1 MTALLFLLLGALAG
15 LAAGTVVGRL
25 LARRD
30 EQVLIASFRGLAAQA
45 LTGTREDAA
54 RELDA
59 SRDAVAHL
67 VLPLHEQLAKV
78 DAQLRELEVER
89 ARAAAELREQVSAVR
104 STAVDLGRET
114 AALVD
119 ALRRPQARGRWGEVQ
134 LRRVVEHAGMSARC
148 DFDEQVTT
156 ATGDGRSM
164 RPDLVVH
171 LAGGRSVVV
180 DAKVTLAA
188 YLEAVESDDERVRE
202 ERLDAHARH
211 LRQHVDRLG
220 DKEYWSQLADSPEFV
235 VLFVPGEPFLAPALE
250 RDPALL
256 EHAYAR
262 RVHIATPTTLIS
274 MLRTVA
280 YAWQQAALTENAK
293 AVFDT
298 GRELH
303 ARLATLGG
311 HVDKL
316 GRTLGT
322 AVADYNRTV
331 GSLERSVLPASRRM
345 ADLGVVEQPVAL
357 PREVDDVA
365 KPITAP
371 HLVGGDEGPPAL
383 VAVPAADTG

>member
-1 MTALLFLLLGALAG
+1 MTAVLFLLGAVVGLVVGVLA
-15 LAAGTVVGRL
+15 GRL

-30 EQVLIASFRGLAAQA
+30 EQVLLTSFRGLAAQA

-67 VLPLHEQLAKV
+67 VRPLHEQLTKV
-78 DAQLRELEVER
+78 DAQLRELELER
-89 ARAAAELREQVSAVR
+89 TRAAAELREQVATVR

-134 LRRVVEHAGMSARC
+134 LRRVVEHAGMTARC
-148 DFDEQVTT
+148 DFDEQVT
-156 ATGDGRSM
+156 AAAPDGRSM

-220 DKEYWSQLADSPEFV
+220 DKQYWAQLADSPEFV
-235 VLFVPGEPFLAPALE
+235 VLFVPGEAFLAPALE

-256 EHAYAR
+256 EHAYSR

-274 MLRTVA
+274 LLRAVA
-280 YAWQQAALTENAK
+280 YSWQQAALTENAK
-293 AVFDT
+293 AVFDA

-316 GRTLGT
+316 GRALGT

-365 KPITAP
+365 KPISAS
-371 HLVGGDEGPPAL
+371 HLVSSDGPPPL